1 MTNPRT
7 IDRLDV
13 AHKTNPVGD
22 NETIENAKS
31 NMAALPRGVAPARSG
46 RSQTDAVPAAPDKDN
61 PARMD
66 QKRNSGRDTVHV
78 QSPDK
83 IAQ

>member
-7 IDRLDV
+7 IDRMDV
-13 AHKTNPVGD
+13 AHQTNPVGD
-22 NETIENAKS
+22 HETIEDARPG
-31 NMAALPRGVAPARSG
+31 MADLPRGVPPARSG
-46 RSQTDAVPAAPDKDN
+46 QTHAVPAAPDKGN

-66 QKRNSGRDTVHV
+66 QKRNSGRDAAHV
-78 QSPDK
+78 QSPGR

>member
-7 IDRLDV
+7 IDRMDV
-13 AHKTNPVGD
+13 AHQTNPIGD
-22 NETIENAKS
+22 HD
-31 NMAALPRGVAPARSG
+31 LPRGVPPARSG
-46 RSQTDAVPAAPDKDN
+46 QTHAVPAAPDKGN

-66 QKRNSGRDTVHV
+66 QKRNSGRDAVHV